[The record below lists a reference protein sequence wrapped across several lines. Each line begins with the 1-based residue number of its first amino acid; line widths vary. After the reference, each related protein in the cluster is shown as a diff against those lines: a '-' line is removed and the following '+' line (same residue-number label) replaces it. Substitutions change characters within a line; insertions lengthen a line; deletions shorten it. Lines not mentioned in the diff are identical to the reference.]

1 MTWTKT
7 HNWNNK
13 NVPIGTSTK
22 PKPLLELKLKIT
34 KMIIKSS
41 NFPILNITTQTLD
54 WKFMAIDLVNLH
66 NLFSVCI
73 RKW

>member
-22 PKPLLELKLKIT
+22 PFLELKLKIT
-34 KMIIKSS
+34 TMIIKSS
-41 NFPILNITTQTLD
+41 NCPILNITTQTPD

>member
-13 NVPIGTSTK
+13 NVPIGTST
-22 PKPLLELKLKIT
+22 KPLLELKLKIT

-73 RKW
+73 HKW

>member
-13 NVPIGTSTK
+13 NVPIGTST
-22 PKPLLELKLKIT
+22 KPLLELKLKIT

-66 NLFSVCI
+66 NLFSVCM

>member
-34 KMIIKSS
+34 KMMIKSS
-41 NFPILNITTQTLD
+41 NFPILNITTQTPD
-54 WKFMAIDLVNLH
+54 WKFIQPIFCLH
-66 NLFSVCI
+66 T
-73 RKW
+73 

>member
-7 HNWNNK
+7 HNWNNI

-22 PKPLLELKLKIT
+22 PKPLLELKLTIT

-41 NFPILNITTQTLD
+41 NFPKLNITTQTPD

-73 RKW
+73 HKW

>member
-34 KMIIKSS
+34 KMIIKIKQFS
-41 NFPILNITTQTLD
+41 NTKHYNTNPGLEIHTTYFL
-54 WKFMAIDLVNLH
+54 FAYVNG
-66 NLFSVCI
+66 
-73 RKW
+73 K